1 MKPKL
6 IVIFGPQAVGKM
18 TVGHE
23 LEKITDL
30 KLFHNH
36 MTIDI
41 VLPFFDYGSPV
52 SIKLVK
58 KLREDVLKAV
68 AKSEIPGIIFTF
80 IWDFNSPK
88 DTNYVKKITEI
99 FESKGANVYLV
110 ELEANLDERLRRNI
124 TPHRLEH
131 KPSKRNIEKSEKDL
145 RESMTKFRMN
155 SNSGE
160 ITYKNYLKI
169 NNSNLEAEKTA
180 QIIKEK
186 FDL

>member
-6 IVIFGPQAVGKM
+6 IIIFGPQAVGKM

-88 DTNYVKKITEI
+88 DTNYVKKLIKQAITAAHKKNRKIGICGDAPSTYPE
-99 FESKGANVYLV
+99 FAEFLV
-110 ELEANLDERLRRNI
+110 ECGIDSISLSPDAVVKTLLVVADKER
-124 TPHRLEH
+124 
-131 KPSKRNIEKSEKDL
+131 
-145 RESMTKFRMN
+145 RM
-155 SNSGE
+155 
-160 ITYKNYLKI
+160 
-169 NNSNLEAEKTA
+169 
-180 QIIKEK
+180 QQ
-186 FDL
+186 